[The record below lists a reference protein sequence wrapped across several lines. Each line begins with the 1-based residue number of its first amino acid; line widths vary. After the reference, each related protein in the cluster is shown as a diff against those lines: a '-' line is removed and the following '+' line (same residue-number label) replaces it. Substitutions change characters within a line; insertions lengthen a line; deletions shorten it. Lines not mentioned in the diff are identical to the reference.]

1 MRRTYAKAVSVM
13 VILVMTMFCLTGCL
27 RFRTTMSIRNNG
39 KADLAII
46 YAFHNELIE
55 DDVED
60 ELGDVA
66 DAFEDEGWTVDDYKK
81 GDYSGYQ
88 FTMNNV
94 KVSDFEEIFNSDAFT
109 EELELGDFELTKK
122 GSTYTIKW
130 DTKAVDDAE
139 EEGITSADLKEYGGF
154 MEVVIELPS
163 PAKDENATKVS
174 KDKKTLTWDLLDEDE
189 VEVTFSLLNVGA
201 IIAVI
206 LIVCVMIAAAV
217 VVILILVLKKK
228 KPADGKAAP
237 TAAAAAPAAPVAS
250 PEPSNP
256 IDFTAPIPEP
266 VPVAPLVSPAYI
278 PEKPAEPVAPVAP
291 AAPSAPV
298 APVAAVEAAPVA
310 PAVAPAAPVEAA
322 PIAPAV
328 APVAPVVEPA
338 APAVEPAAPVEAAP
352 AAPAVEPAAPVEA
365 APASPA
371 APAPEAPADP
381 AT

>member
-46 YAFHNELIE
+46 YAFHNELLE
-55 DDVED
+55 GDVED

-122 GSTYTIKW
+122 GSTYTIEW

-163 PAKDENATKVS
+163 PAKDENASKVS

-189 VEVTFSLLNVGA
+189 VEVTFSLLNIGA
-201 IIAVI
+201 IVAVI
-206 LIVCVMIAAAV
+206 LIVFVLAAAAV

-237 TAAAAAPAAPVAS
+237 AAAAAPAAPVAS

-278 PEKPAEPVAPVAP
+278 PEQPAEPVAPVAQVAV
-291 AAPSAPV
+291 AAP
-298 APVAAVEAAPVA
+298 VEAAPVA
-310 PAVAPAAPVEAA
+310 PAPVAPAAPVEAV
-322 PIAPAV
+322 PV

-338 APAVEPAAPVEAAP
+338 APAVEPATPVEAAP
-352 AAPAVEPAAPVEA
+352 ASPVVEPAAPVEA

-371 APAPEAPADP
+371 VEPAAPAPEAPADP